1 MSPKPGARESAP
13 WSLASVGER
22 ALLREVLR
30 KLRAAAPDERLLVSA
45 GDDAAALLIP
55 AGEAAVLTTDTLV
68 EGTHFRR
75 PWTAAQDLG
84 WKLVMSA
91 ASDVSAMGGRPL
103 AAVVAVS
110 APPAMTAAEFL
121 ALMTGAE
128 LAAKEARLLLT
139 GGDTTA
145 SAILVLTATVLGT
158 APPQDLVRRS
168 GARVGDLVAVTGVLG
183 EAGAGLG
190 IVDKL
195 FGDDPPPDGRWLR
208 AESPLAVIAER
219 LGECGFDPP
228 ATTALAEAA
237 RRFLRPSPPFA
248 AGPILSSGGTTA
260 LIDVSDGLA
269 SEATWIAEESGVGI
283 VIDAARVPL
292 GAGARAWASYRGI
305 DPITLAFGG
314 GEDYELLLTVPESAW
329 SELERRLR
337 AIGVWGTVIGTVVP
351 ESEGVTWRGPDGF
364 RRPLAG
370 EGYEHFAPPA

>member
-1 MSPKPGARESAP
+1 
-13 WSLASVGER
+13 VGER

-45 GDDAAALLIP
+45 GDDAAALLLP

-103 AAVVAVS
+103 AAVVAIS

-121 ALMTGAE
+121 ALMAGAE

-158 APPQDLVRRS
+158 APPQGLVRRS
-168 GARVGDLVAVTGVLG
+168 GAQVGDLVAVTGVLG

-195 FGDDPPPDGRWLR
+195 FGEDPSPDGRWLR

-219 LGECGFDPP
+219 LGERGFDAP
-228 ATTALAEAA
+228 AATALAEAA

-248 AGPILSSGGTTA
+248 AGPVMATGGATA

-292 GAGARAWASYRGI
+292 GAGARAWASYRGL

-329 SELERRLR
+329 SDLERRLR
-337 AIGVWGTVIGTVVP
+337 AIGIWGTVIGTVLP

-364 RRPLAG
+364 RRPLGG

>member
-1 MSPKPGARESAP
+1 
-13 WSLASVGER
+13 
-22 ALLREVLR
+22 VLR
-30 KLRAAAPDERLLVSA
+30 KLRAAAPDGRLLVSA
-45 GDDAAALLIP
+45 GDDAAALLLP

-75 PWTAAQDLG
+75 PWTAPQDLG
-84 WKLVMSA
+84 WKAVMSA

-110 APPAMTAAEFL
+110 APPAMTAAEFQ

-128 LAAKEARLLLT
+128 MAAKEAGFLIT

-145 SAILVLTATVLGT
+145 AAILVLTATVLGA

-168 GARVGDLVAVTGVLG
+168 GARVGDLLAVTGVLG
-183 EAGAGLG
+183 DAGAGLG

-195 FGDDPPPDGRWLR
+195 FGEDPLPADGRWLR

-219 LGECGFDPP
+219 LRERGFDPP
-228 ATTALAEAA
+228 AATALAESA

-248 AGPILSSGGTTA
+248 AGPILSSGGATA

-283 VIDAARVPL
+283 VIDSARVPL
-292 GAGARAWASYRGI
+292 GAGARPWASYRGI

-314 GEDYELLLTVPESAW
+314 GEDYELLLTVTESAW
-329 SELERRLR
+329 SDLDRRLR